1 MLKNMTKSPI
11 VIYRSLIAVLVTT
24 YWLLL
29 SSAVLAQ
36 ECDPTKEYT
45 TDLGCVPLDPA
56 NFTSRLYA
64 IGLGLIG
71 GAALLSIMYGG
82 YLVMSSRGD
91 RDKLMKG
98 RSYIFSAIAGMVL
111 AIVGFA
117 LYQIIAVQ
125 VIKIPGFN

>member
-1 MLKNMTKSPI
+1 MKKLLF
-11 VIYRSLIAVLVTT
+11 IYLFVVYVLIPQAV
-24 YWLLL
+24 Y
-29 SSAVLAQ
+29 AQ
-36 ECDPTKEYT
+36 CDKATEID
-45 TDLGCVPLDPA
+45 TDFGCIPADPA
-56 NFTSRLYA
+56 GFTSRIYA

-91 RDKLMKG
+91 KDKLVKG

-117 LYQIIAVQ
+117 LYQIIAVR
-125 VIKIPGFN
+125 VIGIPGFS